1 MLPIPIVWP
10 FGTPLSPLPPAQ
22 IGKDLTTSW
31 IHSPKQ
37 ALKVQIRWL
46 IRRDM
51 PECLDIER
59 QAFESAWTEEDFLCC
74 LRQRNCIGMIAEYN
88 HRIVGFMIYELHKAK
103 LHVLNF
109 AVDPEFSRQ
118 AIGTQLVE
126 KLVDKLSQQRR
137 QEIVLEVR
145 ESNLA
150 AQLFFKKWASGPCSF
165 SAATMTIRTKMRT
178 SCASAWKR
186 RLPSSS
192 SRRKTNLLNTVLPAT
207 LIGLR
212 DSLGNPPDANAAKTQ
227 EPHGLVHREAFLIYS
242 REKIRKKKPL

>member
-1 MLPIPIVWP
+1 MSFRKLVSFEHFMHEFFNPPPIVYPFNTPLDPLMLPQVQQ
-10 FGTPLSPLPPAQ
+10 PPRPRRIQ
-22 IGKDLTTSW
+22 K
-31 IHSPKQ
+31 P

-51 PECLDIER
+51 PEVLDIER

-74 LRQRNCIGMIAEYN
+74 LRQRNCIGMVAEYN

-109 AVDPEFSRQ
+109 AVDPEFFGH

-145 ESNLA
+145 EGNLA
-150 AQLFFKKWASGPCSF
+150 AQLFFKKMGFRAVLVLRSHYDDTDEDAYVMRF
-165 SAATMTIRTKMRT
+165 SIDEDHSAEHLPFAVVQ
-178 SCASAWKR
+178 CASALSPEAL
-186 RLPSSS
+186 LPRNRISEYF
-192 SRRKTNLLNTVLPAT
+192 PA
-207 LIGLR
+207 
-212 DSLGNPPDANAAKTQ
+212 DHEAA
-227 EPHGLVHREAFLIYS
+227 
-242 REKIRKKKPL
+242 